1 MIQQTKYVFFNL
13 LLSVLMLVSMAVHAL
28 ADVWHVDYSRSH
40 LGFVVFQGQQK
51 VEGSFERFT
60 ADIKFN
66 PLALE
71 ESVVDVIIDMASI
84 GTGNATY
91 DATVKQY
98 AWLNVKEYPQARFTT
113 QRFRHRGTNRYE
125 ADAILSI
132 RGKDREVILPFT
144 LNISDDRAEVHGI
157 LSILRTDFGVGQG
170 VWASG
175 DMVSLEVEI
184 VFSLTATRRLP

>member
-1 MIQQTKYVFFNL
+1 MIV
-13 LLSVLMLVSMAVHAL
+13 ADRAI
-28 ADVWHVDYSRSH
+28 ADVWHVDYSTSH
-40 LGFVVFQGQQK
+40 LGFVVFQGGQK

-60 ADIKFN
+60 ADIAFN

-71 ESVVDVIIDMASI
+71 ASVVDVIIDMDSV

-98 AWLNVKEYPQARFTT
+98 AWLDVREHPQARFTT
-113 QRFRHRGTNRYE
+113 QRFHHRGANRYE

-132 RGKDREVILPFT
+132 RGIVREVILPFT
-144 LNISDDRAEVHGI
+144 LDIVDDRAEVHGV
-157 LSILRTDFGVGQG
+157 LNILRTDFGVGQG
-170 VWASG
+170 VWSSG

-184 VFSLTATRRLP
+184 VFSLTSTRLP